1 MERRAHPRTSV
12 GCRGRVANVS
22 EAAPAEVEVIDISI
36 GGALM
41 AYAEPVGLLV
51 GERVV
56 VSLTMHRSP
65 VMLLGH
71 VVRIAHGADFRTYVA
86 VEFSANQ
93 DIEVEQLEH
102 EIAHRRCAPT

>member
-1 MERRAHPRTSV
+1 MPRWNAVPIHAHRSDAGAASPTSPR
-12 GCRGRVANVS
+12 
-22 EAAPAEVEVIDISI
+22 P
-36 GGALM
+36 
-41 AYAEPVGLLV
+41 
-51 GERVV
+51 
-56 VSLTMHRSP
+56 HRSP

-102 EIAHRRCAPT
+102 EIAHRRFAPT